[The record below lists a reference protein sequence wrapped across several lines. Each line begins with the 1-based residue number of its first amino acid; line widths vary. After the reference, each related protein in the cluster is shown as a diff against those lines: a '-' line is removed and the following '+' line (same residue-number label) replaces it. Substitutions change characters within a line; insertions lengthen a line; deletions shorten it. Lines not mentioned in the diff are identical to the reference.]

1 MDHLHAPRHGRESS
15 RRDSSDPSAA
25 TAGCQRAGRNGTVT
39 EGSQAGPRRGQGTL
53 AHIVF
58 EQLDYIYEPSP
69 DVATDIVYFE
79 KVMGGQIVFAVEG
92 MGARVAMVQLT
103 EGPPHILLTDHLE
116 GDRPIFIYRVDDL
129 DRALAQLE
137 SRGWNREG
145 RLEIPMGPCCSFTT
159 PGGHRIALY
168 QMARPEVTRHFEGRR
183 DF

>member
-1 MDHLHAPRHGRESS
+1 MRVACGDEDAFQAVSTPWAGHALRLPDDVQLGLRTRSGTQLHAKRE
-15 RRDSSDPSAA
+15 
-25 TAGCQRAGRNGTVT
+25 
-39 EGSQAGPRRGQGTL
+39 QGTL
-53 AHIVF
+53 AHTVF

-79 KVMGGQIVFAVEG
+79 KVLGGRIVFAVEG

-103 EGPPHILLTDHLE
+103 EGPPHILLTDHLG

-129 DRALAQLE
+129 DHALAQLE
-137 SRGWNREG
+137 SRGWSPEG

-168 QMARPEVTRHFEGRR
+168 QMARPEVARHFEGRR